1 MGAGRSGST
10 ILGVT
15 LGNCENLFYAGEL
28 DKWLLMSGVSMHE
41 RAGLVGDHRADLDR
55 GHRDQGHGDQSHDEH
70 GDGEQGLGDQSHGE
84 HGHRDHALGEQGLW
98 SLVREDVGAEGLFGR
113 QTRRYIEHSSALFR
127 PGRWRARRRL
137 RGSYRRVTEGLYR
150 AIVHRT
156 GSAFVI
162 DSSHLPLRARE
173 LQSLGGVD
181 LYLLFL
187 VRDPRSVVAS
197 WDRPGLPEPRFSALA
212 TNAYLWLTHLL
223 SVLVFLR
230 HPRERRLF
238 VRYEDF
244 TASPQAIVQ
253 DILDRIGSPAAI
265 PDLTCLSTGTPYHG
279 NRLILSEVVS
289 LEREPRTR
297 PRTSPITTLL
307 QLPWRAILPRLPQ

>member
-1 MGAGRSGST
+1 MARSTPEPAVSAPMPASRHDRPTVIYVMGAGRSGST

-41 RAGLVGDHRADLDR
+41 RAGLPESNGVDDR
-55 GHRDQGHGDQSHDEH
+55 G
-70 GDGEQGLGDQSHGE
+70 
-84 HGHRDHALGEQGLW
+84 LW
-98 SLVREDVGAEGLFGR
+98 ELVREDLADAADLYGR

-127 PGRWRARRRL
+127 PGRRRVRRRL
-137 RGSYRRVTEGLYR
+137 RERYRRVTEDLYR
-150 AIVHRT
+150 AIARRT
-156 GSAFVI
+156 GAACVI

-173 LQSLGGVD
+173 LQSLGGVE

-187 VRDPRSVVAS
+187 VRDPHGVVAS
-197 WDRPGLPEPRFSALA
+197 WERPGLPEPRFSALA

-223 SVLVFLR
+223 AVLVFLR
-230 HPRERRLF
+230 HPRERRLY

-244 TASPQAIVQ
+244 TTNPRTVVQ

-289 LEREPRTR
+289 LEREPSAQAR
-297 PRTSPITTLL
+297 PLRVTALL
-307 QLPWRAILPRLPQ
+307 QLPWRVILPRLRP

>member
-1 MGAGRSGST
+1 VIYVMGAGRSGST

-41 RAGLVGDHRADLDR
+41 RAGIVRGREEDDR
-55 GHRDQGHGDQSHDEH
+55 G
-70 GDGEQGLGDQSHGE
+70 
-84 HGHRDHALGEQGLW
+84 LW
-98 SLVREDVGAEGLFGR
+98 RLVREDVAGAEELFGR

-127 PGRWRARRRL
+127 PGRRRALRRL
-137 RGSYRRVTEGLYR
+137 RRNYRRVTEDLYGTIVRRTR
-150 AIVHRT
+150 AACIV
-156 GSAFVI
+156 

-173 LQSLGGVD
+173 LQSLDGID

-197 WDRPGLPEPRFSALA
+197 WDRPGLPEPRFSVLA

-223 SVLVFLR
+223 AVLVFLR

-244 TASPQAIVQ
+244 TASPEAILR
-253 DILDRIGSPAAI
+253 DILDRVGSPAGV
-265 PDLTCLSTGTPYHG
+265 PDLTRLDTGTPYHG

-289 LEREPRTR
+289 LQRESGARRR
-297 PRTSPITTLL
+297 PSRVTTLL
-307 QLPWRAILPRLPQ
+307 QLPWTVILPRLQPSAGAS

>member
-41 RAGLVGDHRADLDR
+41 RAGLARDRGADLDR
-55 GHRDQGHGDQSHDEH
+55 GLHDRGGGEQGHGDQDRGRQGHGDQDGGDQGHGD
-70 GDGEQGLGDQSHGE
+70 
-84 HGHRDHALGEQGLW
+84 QGLW

-113 QTRRYIEHSSALFR
+113 ETRRYIEHSSALFR
-127 PGRWRARRRL
+127 PGRWRTRRRL
-137 RGSYRRVTEGLYR
+137 RGSYRSVTEALYR

-173 LQSLGGVD
+173 LQSLGGVE

-197 WDRPGLPEPRFSALA
+197 WDRPGLPEPRFSMLA

-244 TASPQAIVQ
+244 TASPEAIVQ

-289 LEREPRTR
+289 LEREPRGR
-297 PRTSPITTLL
+297 PHPSRVTALL